1 MAIAR
6 EHTDQHYE
14 SELRELHLK
23 LLEMG
28 GFVEKQ
34 IANAIT
40 SLVRRDDDLA
50 RLTIERDHA
59 ANKMDV
65 EIDELCLRLLA
76 LHQPA
81 ARDLRLIT
89 TALKITTDLERIG
102 DMAVNIC
109 ERVLELN
116 QEPQLKPMIDIPR
129 MAEIAAV
136 MLRESLD
143 AFVRGDVDLALKV
156 CRDDDMIDDTHDQPR
171 HSVDLHR
178 QVSGAHR
185 RSRHQYRR
193 DGRLHGEG
201 QEHPSHGR
209 YSSIDM
215 NDKQHVLV
223 VEDEEDISELIRF
236 NLEQEGFSVS
246 TVTDGERA
254 LEEAKRSRPALLLLD
269 LMLPGMPGIEVC
281 KRLRSDVS
289 TARLP
294 IIIVTA
300 KATETDRVLGLEMG
314 ADDYL
319 VKPFST
325 RELVA
330 RVRAVMRRAY
340 DTEVERAPQVY
351 EKGRLKLD
359 LDTYEVFADGK
370 PISLSLREFELL
382 RFFVRSPNRVYDRL
396 QLLDLVW
403 GQDTHVEPRT
413 VDVHIRR
420 LRKRIERDDA
430 NPELILTVR
439 GVGYKFNDR
448 ALEP

>member
-1 MAIAR
+1 M
-6 EHTDQHYE
+6 
-14 SELRELHLK
+14 
-23 LLEMG
+23 
-28 GFVEKQ
+28 
-34 IANAIT
+34 NA
-40 SLVRRDDDLA
+40 
-50 RLTIERDHA
+50 
-59 ANKMDV
+59 K
-65 EIDELCLRLLA
+65 
-76 LHQPA
+76 
-81 ARDLRLIT
+81 
-89 TALKITTDLERIG
+89 
-102 DMAVNIC
+102 
-109 ERVLELN
+109 N
-116 QEPQLKPMIDIPR
+116 Q
-129 MAEIAAV
+129 
-136 MLRESLD
+136 
-143 AFVRGDVDLALKV
+143 
-156 CRDDDMIDDTHDQPR
+156 
-171 HSVDLHR
+171 
-178 QVSGAHR
+178 
-185 RSRHQYRR
+185 
-193 DGRLHGEG
+193 
-201 QEHPSHGR
+201 
-209 YSSIDM
+209 
-215 NDKQHVLV
+215 VLV
-223 VEDEEDISELIRF
+223 VEDEQDISELIRF

-254 LEEAKRSRPALLLLD
+254 LEEAKRSRPALMLLD

-281 KRLRSDVS
+281 KRLRSDLS

-330 RVRAVMRRAY
+330 RVRAVLRRAY
-340 DTEVERAPQVY
+340 ETETERAPQVY

-359 LDTYEVFADGK
+359 LDNYEVFVDGK
-370 PISLSLREFELL
+370 PVELSLREFELL

-448 ALEP
+448 ALES